1 MDMSGK
7 GLQEPTQVDW
17 DKLGASKFTPPPP
30 AKDANGKY
38 ITYFGQLPSD
48 IKEEVM
54 ETDDGSFRQ
63 YLLDPIK
70 VVKSG
75 SADGLE
81 LRFTRVSL
89 KPFKNGNNAAALLLK
104 AAGVAGK
111 PQKTSEYDSAVKAV
125 RGKVVPFTLDWRAY
139 NKDTG
144 EQIRGYDNFPN
155 DDTRPGQKKVVLKE
169 GDTYTDEDGNTQT
182 VKSEV
187 LFANAQVRFFES
199 VKK

>member
-30 AKDANGKY
+30 AKDANGKW
-38 ITYFGQLPSD
+38 ITYFGQLPTE
-48 IKEEVM
+48 IKEE
-54 ETDDGSFRQ
+54 EFDTDGGKVRS

-75 SADGLE
+75 AADGLE
-81 LRFTRVSL
+81 LRFSRVNL
-89 KPFKNGNNAAALLLK
+89 KSFKNGNNSAALLLK

-111 PQKTSEYDSAVKAV
+111 PQKTAEYDAAIKTV
-125 RGKVVPFTLDWRAY
+125 RGKVVPFTLDWRAK
-139 NKDTG
+139 NRDTG
-144 EQIRGYDNFPN
+144 EEIRGYDNFPN
-155 DDTRPGQKKVVLKE
+155 DDTRPGQKKVVLKA
-169 GDTYTDEDGNTQT
+169 GDIYTDGDGNTKT
-182 VKSEV
+182 VQSEV

-199 VKK
+199 SKK